1 MDGNFVVIDLKAVDP
16 DKSLRTI
23 INELLCRDKS
33 VDQQKLPTE
42 DKTVMKKDNNNS
54 TGDNKVR
61 KYFCNNSSCKREITK
76 DIVAFCLH
84 LDNKDRFG
92 GKVYCRDCQGK
103 V

>member
-1 MDGNFVVIDLKAVDP
+1 MDNNYIIINLKDVDP

-23 INELLCRDKS
+23 INELLCRDKP
-33 VDQQKLPTE
+33 VDQQKLPSDE
-42 DKTVMKKDNNNS
+42 KPIEKSDNNKN
-54 TGDNKVR
+54 R
-61 KYFCNNSSCKREITK
+61 KYYCNNSSCKKEIDK
-76 DIVAFCLH
+76 SVVAFCLH